1 MTTLLKMAFDLMPAA
16 GSTRAF
22 SATDL
27 AVRLPVQVANP
38 RALTHELKSRGLIT
52 QAFRQGGQAF
62 FVKTAGALVPVDARK
77 EPDRLAAA
85 RLARQ
90 KKHLAK
96 RARQAKRAKLMG
108 GV

>member
-27 AVRLPVQVANP
+27 KVRLPVQVANP
-38 RALTHELKSRGLIT
+38 RALTSALKSRGLIT

-96 RARQAKRAKLMG
+96 RARQAKRAKVG
-108 GV
+108 R